1 MAKQSHTPSRR
12 AMLAGLAAAPVA
24 GLPAIAGVVVAE
36 HDPLLGALAEYER
49 LHAIEQAAWKAAADA
64 SPTINRLPEVVF
76 NGERVFSILQLETM
90 RERSMGMT
98 DEELDDTIARLRKG
112 NAMMRNEAPGLEP
125 EYRNARAVLE
135 AHEINA
141 ENAEKVEALEAESAA
156 QKAQDDANEAQREV
170 FEATP
175 TTGAGALRLLRH
187 LADFLDEDDVVNDI
201 WVGDL
206 LGEAIRNAAAVLEQE
221 ALS

>member
-12 AMLAGLAAAPVA
+12 DMLASLAAAPVA
-24 GLPAIAGVVVAE
+24 GLPAMACVVAKA
-36 HDPLLGALAEYER
+36 DPLLEALAEYER
-49 LHAIEQAAWKAAADA
+49 LHGIEQAAWEAVTDA
-64 SPTINRLPEVVF
+64 TPTRARLPEVVF

-112 NAMMRNEAPGLEP
+112 NATLRVEAAGLEP
-125 EYRNARAVLE
+125 EYLSARAVLE
-135 AHEINA
+135 AHEACAQNV
-141 ENAEKVEALEAESAA
+141 ETSEALEAESAA
-156 QKAQDDANEAQREV
+156 QKAQDDANEAQRAV
-170 FEATP
+170 FETTP
-175 TTGAGALRLLRH
+175 TARAGALRLLRH
-187 LADFLDEDDVVNDI
+187 LADFLDEDDVVNDN
-201 WVGDL
+201 WVADL